1 MTIHDI
7 LKLTLAFLSKAVFL
21 YDQKSQNKNLNTLI
35 TKRDCKVKIKTYFI
49 FFKGLSVVRNYLR
62 SKSWPLAKNQ
72 ELPTSIVKKQ
82 FLQRAKTISLNKVT
96 GKLCKKSDFH

>member
-49 FFKGLSVVRNYLR
+49 FLKGFQLLEIISDLR
-62 SKSWPLAKNQ
+62 VGL
-72 ELPTSIVKKQ
+72 
-82 FLQRAKTISLNKVT
+82 
-96 GKLCKKSDFH
+96 